1 MNLITILLQAAAEGQ
16 RGGGLSMWIMLILI
30 FVVMWVF
37 MIMPQRKQQ
46 KEAEAFRKGLKKG
59 DKVVTAGGI
68 YGTIAEVKENERFV
82 VLRVD
87 KDVTSHPSRRIL
99 PRPLWSL
106 QYLPNPRK
114 KPKSPRTIKTLKSQ
128 RLKSIEK
135 LAPIPAVPLALCKYM
150 ADSQSFP
157 GVCRGC
163 ERAGRG
169 S

>member
-1 MNLITILLQAAAEGQ
+1 
-16 RGGGLSMWIMLILI
+16 MWIMLILI

-87 KDVTSHPSRRIL
+87 KDVTIRVDKASIQKDPSAA
-99 PRPLWSL
+99 PA
-106 QYLPNPRK
+106 
-114 KPKSPRTIKTLKSQ
+114 KP
-128 RLKSIEK
+128 EK
-135 LAPIPAVPLALCKYM
+135 ENKDPQEPKAEKY
-150 ADSQSFP
+150 
-157 GVCRGC
+157 
-163 ERAGRG
+163 
-169 S
+169 

>member
-68 YGTIAEVKENERFV
+68 YGTIAEVKDNERYV

-87 KDVTSHPSRRIL
+87 KDVTIRVDKT
-99 PRPLWSL
+99 SL
-106 QYLPNPRK
+106 QKDPSVAPAAEPK
-114 KPKSPRTIKTLKSQ
+114 KDPQEPKKDPQEPKA
-128 RLKSIEK
+128 EK
-135 LAPIPAVPLALCKYM
+135 Y
-150 ADSQSFP
+150 
-157 GVCRGC
+157 
-163 ERAGRG
+163 
-169 S
+169 